1 MNEAELW
8 DSRTR
13 RLLGDSAADALSE
26 KHVLVLGL
34 GGVGGYV
41 AEFLARCGVGKLTLV
56 DGDQLAV
63 SNLNRQLPALRS
75 TVGKSKAEVMAR
87 RLADVN
93 PGGTFIPVARFVTPE
108 GVAELLDSAP
118 FDGAADAID
127 DVPAK
132 VAFLLE
138 CRRRGIPVVSSMGAG
153 NKLDPALVTT
163 ADISGSHGCPLA
175 RAVRRKLREAGVS
188 KGVTAVFSPETIKTE
203 GAFGTVSYMTAAFGV
218 HCAAAL
224 LRALGTLPQN
234 RPHAHL

>member
-1 MNEAELW
+1 MSEAELW

-13 RLLGDSAADALSE
+13 RLLGDRAADLLAE

-56 DGDQLAV
+56 DGDKVAA
-63 SNLNRQLPALRS
+63 SNLNRQLPALCS
-75 TVGKSKAEVMAR
+75 TVGEYKAEVMAR

-93 PGGTFIPVARFVTPE
+93 PGGVFTPVARFVTPE
-108 GVAELLDSAP
+108 GVPTLLDSAP

-138 CRRRGIPVVSSMGAG
+138 CRRRGLPVVSSMGAG
-153 NKLDPALVTT
+153 NKLDPAQIRA
-163 ADISGSHGCPLA
+163 ADIGKSFGCPLA
-175 RAVRRKLREAGVS
+175 RVVRRKLREAGVT
-188 KGVTAVFSPETIKTE
+188 KGVRAVFSPEVVKTE
-203 GAFGTVSYMTAAFGV
+203 GGFGTVSYMTASFGAA
-218 HCAAAL
+218 CAAEL
-224 LRALGTLPQN
+224 LRQLGALP
-234 RPHAHL
+234 

>member
-1 MNEAELW
+1 MSETELW

-13 RLLGDSAADALSE
+13 RLLGDRAADGLAH

-56 DGDQLAV
+56 DGDRV
-63 SNLNRQLPALRS
+63 SISNLNRQLPALRS
-75 TVGKSKAEVMAR
+75 TLGEYKAEVLAR
-87 RLADVN
+87 RLADIN
-93 PGGTFIPVARFVTPE
+93 PDGKFFSVPRFVTPE
-108 GVAELLDSAP
+108 EVSELLDQDD

-138 CRRRGIPVVSSMGAG
+138 CRRRKLALVSSMGAG

-163 ADISGSHGCPLA
+163 ADISKSRGCPLA
-175 RAVRRKLREAGVS
+175 RSVRRKLREAGVA
-188 KGVTAVFSPETIKTE
+188 KGVRVVFSPEVVKTDS
-203 GAFGTVSYMTAAFGV
+203 GFGTVSYMTAAFGV
-218 HCAAAL
+218 HSAAEL
-224 LRALGTLPQN
+224 LRQLAERDRQ
-234 RPHAHL
+234 